1 MEMRARGSKA
11 LVDRRKDPDYEQVT
25 GHVQKDL
32 ARRFKVFC
40 TEHRIT
46 IAEGLDK
53 AIALFLENELEEGQ
67 AKSKAMDKR
76 K

>member
-1 MEMRARGSKA
+1 MGMRVRGSKS

-46 IAEGLDK
+46 IAEGLDQ
-53 AIALFLENELEEGQ
+53 AIALFLKSELEEGKPKSQ
-67 AKSKAMDKR
+67 ARDKG